1 MKPKAPI
8 CTTQNFRQEKQQKGC
23 RINIRHSIKYKVHI
37 NMSETYSIMIS
48 FFVPISEKMFSY
60 VKSLIFG

>member
-1 MKPKAPI
+1 
-8 CTTQNFRQEKQQKGC
+8 
-23 RINIRHSIKYKVHI
+23 
-37 NMSETYSIMIS
+37 MSETYSIMIS